1 MYIDYLSNSR
11 RNGAN
16 TGREY
21 LTAEE
26 LATITKTGIK

>member
-11 RNGAN
+11 TNGMN

-21 LTAEE
+21 LTMEE
-26 LATITKTGIK
+26 LACLVHR